1 MDFRMLGLGPLE
13 KKLKGNLNKVWILT
27 SEDISI
33 LTH

>member
-1 MDFRMLGLGPLE
+1 MNIRMLGIGPLG
-13 KKLKGNLNKVWILT
+13 KKLKRNLNKVWILT

>member
-1 MDFRMLGLGPLE
+1 MDIRMLGLGPLG